1 MTLSIV
7 TALYGS
13 AAHVDEFCERAF
25 RSAAS
30 VTNDVELIVV
40 DDGSPDES
48 LARALAWHARDPR
61 VRVVELAR
69 HYGHYAA
76 LVAGLSRARGD
87 RIFLADIDLEEPPE
101 LLEQLWAAM
110 EADAGLDLVVGV
122 QRRRRGGWWERVSG
136 AAFYR
141 ALNLG
146 TAPKVIANS
155 LVARLMT
162 QRFARAMLAHPERSG
177 SLDILTAAAG
187 FRQLTI
193 PAVKSSSSATTY
205 TFARKVNLA
214 TRALMYQHPG
224 LPWLL
229 AAAAVAMA
237 IVAVVSLFAS
247 RVGVASIWGVGA
259 LLMAALTLIGH
270 YLALLLDHARQRPT
284 IVRREYT
291 REP

>member
-7 TALYGS
+7 TTLYGS

-25 RSAAS
+25 RAAS
-30 VTNDVELIVV
+30 GVTGDVEMILV
-40 DDGSPDES
+40 DDGSPDEA

-61 VRVVELAR
+61 VRVVELSR

-76 LVAGLSRARGD
+76 LLAGLARARGE
-87 RIFLADIDLEEPPE
+87 RIFRADVDLEEPPE
-101 LLEQLWAAM
+101 LLQQFWMAM
-110 EADAGLDLVVGV
+110 EADAALDLVVGV
-122 QRRRRGGWWERVSG
+122 QSRRRGGWWERASG

-146 TAPKVIANS
+146 TAPTVIANS

-162 QRFARAMLAHPERSG
+162 HRCAQAMLACPERSG
-177 SLDILTAAAG
+177 SLDILTAAVG
-187 FRQLTI
+187 FRQLTV

-205 TFARKVNLA
+205 TLARKVNLA
-214 TRALMYQHPG
+214 TRALVHQHQG

-229 AAAAVAMA
+229 AAAAMAMA
-237 IVAVVSLFAS
+237 IAAVLSLFFFG
-247 RVGVASIWGVGA
+247 VGVASIWGVGA
-259 LLMAALTLIGH
+259 LLMAALTLLGH
-270 YLALLLDHARQRPT
+270 YLALLLDQAKQRPT
-284 IVRREYT
+284 FVRREHT